1 MSDPTA
7 DDILDVV
14 ASERAK
20 VAITHPDAHAQD
32 VQAVLSWKDD
42 RITRMVIEDFQR
54 IADNCQRDFFR
65 IDPDDQEL
73 NEERQKT
80 LKKAHQMQFVV
91 DTLNQWI
98 ANRTNKRNVR

>member
-1 MSDPTA
+1 MSEPTA
-7 DDILDVV
+7 EDILDVIG
-14 ASERAK
+14 SERK
-20 VAITHPDAHAQD
+20 RVSLTHPDAHAEE
-32 VQAVLSWKDD
+32 VQAVLSWSED
-42 RITRMVIEDFQR
+42 RVTRMVIEDFQR
-54 IADNCQRDFFR
+54 IADNCQRDYFR
-65 IDPDDQEL
+65 IDPDDPEL